1 MSGHE
6 HRPSLRPQDTI
17 DTVEM
22 PVDAPHKDD
31 LRIDIEEALEGIE
44 YGEIKIIVRDSRI
57 VQIERT
63 TRNRPTPNKKFSS

>member
-6 HRPSLRPQDTI
+6 QSQSLKRQDTN
-17 DTVEM
+17 DL
-22 PVDAPHKDD
+22 VDIPLNAPEKDD
-31 LRIDIEEALEGIE
+31 LRLEIEQALEGIE

-63 TRNRPTPNKKFSS
+63 TRNRPAPNKKFSS